1 MFERQI
7 KSQLSSKAVKVITIV
22 FVTLFVLSCVIAL
35 SGCSKGD
42 NTIQNHEWKFDI
54 VQGTAN
60 DGAVIACSKD
70 SQWVSETAK
79 IIELSIQIKEGS
91 LTIVNESDQETF
103 VLSYKEKD
111 LSGESRIYDVE
122 YNGTKGIAS
131 VSKTT
136 YQDKTEIPTLII
148 SINEYSLYFYEKWES
163 KCQG

>member
-1 MFERQI
+1 MDKGVIIMFERQI
-7 KSQLSSKAVKVITIV
+7 KSQLSSKVVKVITIV

-79 IIELSIQIKEGS
+79 IIVFCRKHKIWG
-91 LTIVNESDQETF
+91 TRTF
-103 VLSYKEKD
+103 LVPHIFVFGKNLLFFS
-111 LSGESRIYDVE
+111 
-122 YNGTKGIAS
+122 
-131 VSKTT
+131 
-136 YQDKTEIPTLII
+136 
-148 SINEYSLYFYEKWES
+148 
-163 KCQG
+163 